1 MSSQRP
7 DRRGFLRGTIGA
19 AAAGAWMTSCG
30 NGDGASTDTTDAG
43 AGESSLPDGL
53 DPADFQVHQENPL
66 VLEGK
71 REHQRG
77 LITPTDKVFVRG
89 NLPLP
94 SASILDDRAAWSFE
108 VSGVANPRAVT
119 VGELQRMRPITVAAV
134 LQCSGNGRKYFPH
147 GASGSPW
154 GVGAAANVIWTGVR
168 VADVIDALGGPKG
181 DGLKYL
187 TGSGGETLPEG
198 FDDAARAER
207 SVPMERALEEGI
219 LALQMNGE
227 PLTLAHGGPVRLVV
241 PGYYGVNNVKFVRA
255 LALTAEQS
263 TVRMQQKSYRVRPV
277 GEGSSPDQPS
287 MYEMNVKSWI
297 TGPLDTAASGQLQV
311 TGVAFSGQAPIESV
325 EVTTD
330 GGATWSRAELVG
342 PDLGRYAWR
351 TFALPWDAAAGTH
364 MLASRATDAN
374 GNVQPEMPPQ
384 NERGYAHNGWRDPA
398 VSVEIA

>member
-1 MSSQRP
+1 MSSERP
-7 DRRGFLRGTIGA
+7 DRRGFLCGTLGA

-30 NGDGASTDTTDAG
+30 DGATTDEAVTEAPG
-43 AGESSLPDGL
+43 LPDGL

-66 VLEGK
+66 VLEAK

-77 LITPTDKVFVRG
+77 LVTPTDKVFVRG

-94 SASILDDRAAWSFE
+94 PASILDDRAAWTVE
-108 VSGVANPRAVT
+108 VGGVANPRAVT

-154 GVGAAANVIWTGVR
+154 GVGAAANVIWSGVR
-168 VADVIDALGGPKG
+168 VADVVDALGGPKG
-181 DGLKYL
+181 EGLKYL
-187 TGSGGETLPEG
+187 TGSGGEVLPEG

-207 SVPMERALEEGI
+207 SVPMERALAEGI

-241 PGYYGVNNVKFVRA
+241 PGFYGVNNVKFVRA

-277 GEGSSPDQPS
+277 GESSSPDQPS

-297 TGPLDTAASGQLQV
+297 TGPLGTAAAGSLQV
-311 TGVAFSGQAPIESV
+311 TGVAFSGESPIESV

-330 GGATWSRAELVG
+330 GGASWSRAELVG

-351 TFALPWDAAAGTH
+351 TFAYPWDAAAGTH
-364 MLASRATDAN
+364 VLASRATDRN
-374 GNVQPEMPPQ
+374 GSVQPETPPQ

-398 VSVEIA
+398 VTVEIA

>member
-1 MSSQRP
+1 MSSERP
-7 DRRGFLRGTIGA
+7 DRRGFLRGTLGA

-30 NGDGASTDTTDAG
+30 NGATTDDSATEVPG
-43 AGESSLPDGL
+43 LPDGL

-77 LITPTDKVFVRG
+77 LVTPTDKVFVRG

-94 SASILDDRAAWSFE
+94 PASILDDRAAWTID
-108 VSGVANPRAVT
+108 VGGVANPRAVT

-154 GVGAAANVIWTGVR
+154 GVGAAANVIWSGVR

-181 DGLKYL
+181 EGLTYL
-187 TGSGGETLPEG
+187 TGSGGEILPEG

-207 SVPMERALEEGI
+207 SIPMERALAEGI

-241 PGYYGVNNVKFVRA
+241 PGFYGVNNVKFLRA

-297 TGPLDTAASGQLQV
+297 TGPLGTAAAGPLQV
-311 TGVAFSGQAPIESV
+311 TGVAFSGESPIESV

-330 GGATWSRAELVG
+330 GGASWSRAELVG
-342 PDLGRYAWR
+342 PDLGPYAWR
-351 TFALPWDAAAGTH
+351 TFSYPWDAAAGTH
-364 MLASRATDAN
+364 MLASRATDRN
-374 GNVQPEMPPQ
+374 GSVQPEIPPQ

-398 VSVEIA
+398 VTVEIA

>member
-1 MSSQRP
+1 MSSERP

-30 NGDGASTDTTDAG
+30 DGSTTDGAATEAPG
-43 AGESSLPDGL
+43 LPDGL
-53 DPADFQVHQENPL
+53 DAADFQVHQANPL

-77 LITPTDKVFVRG
+77 LVTPTDKVFVRG

-94 SASILDDRAAWSFE
+94 PASILEDRASWSIE
-108 VSGVANPRAVT
+108 VGGVANPRAVT

-154 GVGAAANVIWTGVR
+154 GVGAAANVIWSGVR

-181 DGLKYL
+181 EGLKYL
-187 TGSGGETLPEG
+187 TGSGGEILPEG

-207 SVPMERALEEGI
+207 SVPMERALAEGI

-227 PLTLAHGGPVRLVV
+227 PLTLAHGGPVRLVM
-241 PGYYGVNNVKFVRA
+241 PGFYGVNNVKFVRA

-297 TGPLDTAASGQLQV
+297 TGPLGTAAAGPLQV
-311 TGVAFSGQAPIESV
+311 TGVAFSGESPIESV

-342 PDLGRYAWR
+342 PDLGPYAWR
-351 TFALPWDAAAGTH
+351 TFAYPWDAAAGTH
-364 MLASRATDAN
+364 MLASRATDRN
-374 GNVQPEMPPQ
+374 GSVQPEIPPQ
-384 NERGYAHNGWRDPA
+384 NERGYGHNGWRDPA
-398 VSVEIA
+398 VTVEIA